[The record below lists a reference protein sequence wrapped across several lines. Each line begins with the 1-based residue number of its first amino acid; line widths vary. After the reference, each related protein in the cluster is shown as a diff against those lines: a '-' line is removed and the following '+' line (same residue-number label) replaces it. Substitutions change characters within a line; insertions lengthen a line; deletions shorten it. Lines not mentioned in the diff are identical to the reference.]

1 MRVLT
6 RSVVASLLALS
17 APILAQTYE
26 PVLIPPQINGAPS
39 TMTPLQLGDDSTAQI
54 DLGFDFVY
62 WGQTFTSAW
71 VSSNGF
77 VSFQSPNHLCCNGN
91 PLEQSQRNTIY
102 GFWTDLISGSN
113 PYYTRG
119 QGSILFG
126 WYNTNEYGTGNQY
139 TFEIGLKDD
148 NSIQFNYGLMPSLTY
163 HFATAGIT
171 GPNAGDNIQLFY
183 GQNAQL
189 LSNQSG
195 LLNGSPPVA
204 AVDCNVTPMDPS
216 CPPEMIAPIDF
227 VSTSPIVTIID
238 AATADA
244 AADAA
249 EIAAQSAPE
258 PEQEITQVAAQE
270 EETASES
277 ITEQVEEIIA
287 AETAAMTT
295 AAVAEAAPAER
306 LSPEQ
311 VAALAANGPSQDAPS
326 SDQVTALAASGPSQD
341 GQGAMS
347 QDAPVFSVVAGPTAQ
362 FTGSAVSSGFGLSIG
377 STSSFSSSQAFETG
391 GSSSSSSPSSVANTL
406 EVLNMSGGAMPS
418 TSPSQ
423 GSEQQGGSSANPDA
437 EKLEAMA
444 SVPGFSAYSQVA
456 LQDRPDFYAVRDIY
470 RNRRIRDAN
479 FEMYRM
485 TNVNNAKWQEMV
497 DAQYQR

>member
-17 APILAQTYE
+17 APLLAQTYE

-39 TMTPLQLGDDSTAQI
+39 TMTPLQLGDDNTARI

-77 VSFQSPNHLCCNGN
+77 VSFQGGSHLCCNGSPIEN
-91 PLEQSQRNTIY
+91 AQRNTIY
-102 GFWTDLISGSN
+102 GMWTDLVNYSGN
-113 PYYTRG
+113 PYYRRN

-126 WYNTNEYGTGNQY
+126 WYATNEYGTGNQY
-139 TFEIGLKDD
+139 TFEIGLFDD
-148 NSIQFNYGLMPSLTY
+148 GKIQFNYASLAPFTY
-163 HFATAGIT
+163 HMATAGIT

-183 GQNAQL
+183 GRDPSGMQ
-189 LSNQSG
+189 NQSG
-195 LLNGSPPVA
+195 ILTLATPVA
-204 AVDCNVTPMDPS
+204 QVDCNVTPMDPS
-216 CPPEMIAPIDF
+216 CPPEAIAPIDF
-227 VSTSPIVTIID
+227 VSSSPIVTIID

-258 PEQEITQVAAQE
+258 PEQEITQVVEQA
-270 EETASES
+270 EETVAES

-287 AETAAMTT
+287 AETATT
-295 AAVAEAAPAER
+295 ATTAVAEAAPVER

-311 VAALAANGPSQDAPS
+311 VAALAANGPSQD
-326 SDQVTALAASGPSQD
+326 SQ
-341 GQGAMS
+341 AMVM

-362 FTGSAVSSGFGLSIG
+362 FAGSAVSGGFGPSIG
-377 STSSFSSSQAFETG
+377 STSSFSGSQAFEAS
-391 GSSSSSSPSSVANTL
+391 GSSSSNSQSSVANTL

-418 TSPSQ
+418 ASPSQ
-423 GSEQQGGSSANPDA
+423 TSEQQGGGATNPDA

>member
-17 APILAQTYE
+17 APLLAQTYE

-39 TMTPLQLGDDSTAQI
+39 TMTPLRLGDDSTARI

-77 VSFQSPNHLCCNGN
+77 VSFQSGSHLCCNGSPIEN
-91 PLEQSQRNTIY
+91 AQRNTIY
-102 GFWTDLISGSN
+102 GMWTDLISGSN
-113 PYYTRG
+113 PYYRRN

-126 WYNTNEYGTGNQY
+126 WYATNEYGTGNQY
-139 TFEIGLKDD
+139 TFEIGLFDD
-148 NSIQFNYGLMPSLTY
+148 GKIQFNYAALAPFTY
-163 HFATAGIT
+163 HMATAGIT

-183 GQNAQL
+183 GRDPSGMQ
-189 LSNQSG
+189 NQSG
-195 LLNGSPPVA
+195 ILTLATPVA
-204 AVDCNVTPMDPS
+204 QVDCNVTPMDPS
-216 CPPEMIAPIDF
+216 CPPEAIAPIDF
-227 VSTSPIVTIID
+227 VSSSPIVTIID

-258 PEQEITQVAAQE
+258 PEQEITQVAEQT
-270 EETASES
+270 EETVAES

-287 AETAAMTT
+287 AETATTAT

-311 VAALAANGPSQDAPS
+311 VAALAANGPSQD
-326 SDQVTALAASGPSQD
+326 SQ
-341 GQGAMS
+341 AIVM

-362 FTGSAVSSGFGLSIG
+362 FAGSAVSGGFGPSIG
-377 STSSFSSSQAFETG
+377 STSSFSGSQAFEAS
-391 GSSSSSSPSSVANTL
+391 GSSGSNSQSSVANTL

-418 TSPSQ
+418 ASPSQ
-423 GSEQQGGSSANPDA
+423 TSEQQGGGATNPDA

>member
-17 APILAQTYE
+17 APLLAQTYE
-26 PVLIPPQINGAPS
+26 PVPIPPQINGAPS
-39 TMTPLQLGDDSTAQI
+39 TTTPLQLGDDSTARI

-77 VSFQSPNHLCCNGN
+77 VSFQGGSHLCCNGSPIEN
-91 PLEQSQRNTIY
+91 AQRNTIY
-102 GFWTDLISGSN
+102 GMWTDLVNYSGN
-113 PYYTRG
+113 PYYRRN

-126 WYNTNEYGTGNQY
+126 WYATNEYGTGNQY
-139 TFEIGLKDD
+139 TFEIGLFDD
-148 NSIQFNYGLMPSLTY
+148 GKIQFNYASLAPFTY
-163 HFATAGIT
+163 HMATAGIT

-183 GQNAQL
+183 GRDPSGMQ
-189 LSNQSG
+189 NQSG
-195 LLNGSPPVA
+195 ILTLATPVTQ
-204 AVDCNVTPMDPS
+204 VDCNVTPMDPS
-216 CPPEMIAPIDF
+216 CPPEAIAPIDF
-227 VSTSPIVTIID
+227 VSSSPIVTIID

-258 PEQEITQVAAQE
+258 PEQEITQVVEQA
-270 EETASES
+270 EETVAES

-287 AETAAMTT
+287 AETATT
-295 AAVAEAAPAER
+295 ATTAVAEAAPVER

-311 VAALAANGPSQDAPS
+311 VAALAANGPSQD
-326 SDQVTALAASGPSQD
+326 SQT
-341 GQGAMS
+341 MVM
-347 QDAPVFSVVAGPTAQ
+347 QDVPVFSVVTGPTAQ
-362 FTGSAVSSGFGLSIG
+362 FSGNMVSSSFGPSIG
-377 STSSFSSSQAFETG
+377 STGGSSGGQSFDTG
-391 GSSSSSSPSSVANTL
+391 GSSNSSSQSSVANTL

-418 TSPSQ
+418 GSPSQ
-423 GSEQQGGSSANPDA
+423 GSDQQGGSAGNPDT

-456 LQDRPDFYAVRDIY
+456 LQDRPDFYVVRDIY